1 MKHYLLTFS
10 LISAIFLSGLS
21 NTSEAADEQHY
32 IKPTFTTN
40 QNGPTIGTTVKSVI
54 NVNGKYYRDSN
65 GNGEL
70 DDFENWELD
79 VDSRVKDLISKM
91 TIDQKLG
98 LLIIGDRSP
107 GIYTEN
113 KSDTSMD
120 GLLDEVSGEKTSI
133 FGTTTVYGTTEA
145 IMNLCLRRF
154 ILRQNP
160 TPDQIAQWNNAMQ
173 QVAEST
179 DHGIPVVIVSNS
191 RNENGEMTFGMND
204 ASGIFSTWPGTLGLA
219 AAALGDINNS
229 GDAQLITD
237 FAEISRTEWDASG
250 IKKGYMYMADV
261 VTDPRWQ
268 RGYGTLGERP
278 DFVADAI
285 GRLVRGFQGS
295 SDGLQSNGVALTIK
309 HFPGGGA
316 RENGFDPHYSLGQW
330 NPYPTEGSLEK
341 YHLPPF
347 KAAIDNNVSSI
358 MPYYAKPYGAKSAT
372 QTYDGMTLDLSE
384 AVGFAYNKFF
394 ITELLRGKMGHKG
407 YVNSDTGILGNMAW
421 GMQQFDEGVQ
431 AAYALNAGT
440 DVISGPTNT
449 TALKTAYLRS
459 LSADFIAQDSNERHI
474 LKESRIDEAAGRLLK
489 EEFLLG
495 LFENPYRD
503 LDEANAAVK
512 KARDDSRVYQ
522 AHQKSVVL
530 LKNANKTLPLTSE
543 KLEDKKVYVN
553 FFNKE
558 GDTEDALTA
567 LKATFTNRGMTIT
580 EDYNEADYAI
590 FFINPASGQYFS
602 ATAGYLELDICDGK
616 TVSDVDTTTGAPI
629 DSTHEET
636 TLKDAA
642 KIAEIANIVHSNGGL
657 VIANVNIT
665 LPWMMGN
672 VEPYVDALTVGF
684 DTFTDAVIDVMTGVY
699 SPTGVL
705 PLTLPKN
712 DSVIAVDENANCI
725 SRNDVAGY
733 DKDKYLP
740 DELLDENNKGYAYRD
755 SEGNYY
761 ESLFGLKFTKDEDSV
776 IDIISKG
783 SSGGCN
789 VGLSVAG
796 LIIMMGLLAN
806 LKKR

>member
-1 MKHYLLTFS
+1 MC
-10 LISAIFLSGLS
+10 

-54 NVNGKYYRDSN
+54 EVNGKYYRDSN
-65 GNGEL
+65 GNGAL

-79 VDSRVKDLISKM
+79 TDSRVKDLISKM
-91 TIDQKLG
+91 TIDQKIG
-98 LLIIGDRSP
+98 LLIIGDRRP
-107 GIYTEN
+107 GIYRDDKT
-113 KSDTSMD
+113 KTSMD
-120 GLLDEVSGEKTSI
+120 GLLDELSGEETSI
-133 FGTTTVYGTTEA
+133 FGTTTIYGTTEA
-145 IMNLCLRRF
+145 IADLCLRRF

-261 VTDPRWQ
+261 LTDPRWQ

-295 SDGLQSNGVALTIK
+295 SAGLQANGVALTIK

-330 NPYPTEGSLEK
+330 NPYPTAGSLEK
-341 YHLPPF
+341 YHLPSF
-347 KAAIDNNVSSI
+347 KAAIDNHVSSI
-358 MPYYAKPYGAKSAT
+358 MPYYAKPYGAKSAA

-394 ITELLRGKMGHKG
+394 ITELLRGKMGHTG

-421 GMQQFDEGVQ
+421 GMQEYDEAIQ

-440 DVISGPTNT
+440 DVISGPTDA

-459 LSADFIAQDSNERHI
+459 LSADFIAKDSNERHI
-474 LKESRIDEAAGRLLK
+474 LKQARIDEAAGRLLK

-503 LDEANAAVK
+503 LDAANEAVK
-512 KARDDSRVYQ
+512 KARADSRVYT

-530 LKNANKTLPLTSE
+530 LKNADRTLPLTSE
-543 KLEDKKVYVN
+543 KLSNKKVYVN

-558 GDTEDALTA
+558 GETEEALTA
-567 LKATFTNRGMTIT
+567 LKTSLAKRGMTIT
-580 EDYNEADYAI
+580 ENYNEADYAI

-602 ATAGYLELDICDGK
+602 ATAGYLEIDICDGK
-616 TVSDVDTTTGAPI
+616 IVYDVDTTTGAPI
-629 DSTHEET
+629 DTTHEET

-642 KIAEIANIVHSNGGL
+642 KISEIANVVHSNGGL

-699 SPTGVL
+699 SPSGVL
-705 PLTLPKN
+705 PVTLPKN
-712 DSVIAVDENANCI
+712 DAVIAVDKNANCI

-740 DELLDENNKGYAYRD
+740 ADLLDENNKGYAYKD

-761 ESLFGLKFTKDEDSV
+761 ESLFGLKFTKEEPTPDV
-776 IDIISKG
+776 VPYKG
-783 SSGGCN
+783 SGSGCDM
-789 VGLSVAG
+789 GLSIAG
-796 LIIMMGLLAN
+796 LVVMIGLLA
-806 LKKR
+806 KKR